1 MDFKFPVSIFQFPIS
16 SFQFPVS
23 DFKFRVSAAML
34 SDVLLK
40 KFDQV
45 ISHYPLKRS
54 AIVPCLLFAQDEI
67 GFISDEV
74 IEEVAR
80 RVDVRPIEVIEN
92 ISYYSML
99 HRKPIGKYSLQV
111 CTNVSC
117 MVRGGEEILEHCK
130 KRLGIGHKE
139 TTPDGLFS
147 LEEVECL
154 GACCGAPAM
163 QVNYDFY
170 EDLTPEKVDTLLDR
184 LRTTAGSREGKG

>member
-1 MDFKFPVSIFQFPIS
+1 
-16 SFQFPVS
+16 
-23 DFKFRVSAAML
+23 ML
-34 SDVLLK
+34 SQALLK
-40 KFDQV
+40 KFEQV
-45 ISHYPLKRS
+45 IARYPLKRS

-80 RVDVRPIEVIEN
+80 RVEVRPIEVIED
-92 ISYYSML
+92 IGYYSML
-99 HRKPIGKYSLQV
+99 HRKPLGKYNLQV

-170 EDLTPEKVDTLLDR
+170 EDLTPDKVDSILER
-184 LRTTAGSREGKG
+184 LKKDGTQ

>member
-1 MDFKFPVSIFQFPIS
+1 
-16 SFQFPVS
+16 
-23 DFKFRVSAAML
+23 ML
-34 SDVLLK
+34 SDALLE
-40 KFDQV
+40 KFEQV
-45 ISHYPLKRS
+45 MSRYPLKRS
-54 AIVPCLLFAQDEI
+54 AIVPCLLFAQDEV

-92 ISYYSML
+92 IGYYSML
-99 HRKPIGKYSLQV
+99 HRNRLGKYNLQV

-117 MVRGGEEILEHCK
+117 LVRGGEEILEHCK

-170 EDLTPEKVDTLLDR
+170 ENLTPEKVDQVL
-184 LRTTAGSREGKG
+184 AECKAKG

>member
-1 MDFKFPVSIFQFPIS
+1 
-16 SFQFPVS
+16 
-23 DFKFRVSAAML
+23 ML
-34 SDVLLK
+34 SDALLK
-40 KFDQV
+40 KFDEV
-45 ISHYPLKRS
+45 ISRYPLKRS

-67 GFISDEV
+67 GFVSDEV

-80 RVDVRPIEVIEN
+80 RVEVRPIEVIED
-92 ISYYSML
+92 IGYYSML
-99 HRKPIGKYSLQV
+99 HRKPMGKYNLQV

-139 TTPDGLFS
+139 TTPEGLFS

-170 EDLTPEKVDTLLDR
+170 EDLTPEKVDTLLEK
-184 LRTTAGSREGKG
+184 LRRNGSQ

>member
-1 MDFKFPVSIFQFPIS
+1 
-16 SFQFPVS
+16 
-23 DFKFRVSAAML
+23 ML
-34 SDVLLK
+34 SDALLK
-40 KFDQV
+40 KFEQV
-45 ISHYPLKRS
+45 ISRYPLKRS
-54 AIVPCLLFAQDEI
+54 AIVPCLLFAQDES

-80 RVDVRPIEVIEN
+80 RVEVRPIEVIEN
-92 ISYYSML
+92 IGYYSML
-99 HRKPIGKYSLQV
+99 HRNPLGKYHLQV

-130 KRLGIGHKE
+130 KRLRIGHKE
-139 TTPDGLFS
+139 TTPDGIFS

-170 EDLTPEKVDTLLDR
+170 EDLTPEKVDALLER
-184 LRTTAGSREGKG
+184 LRRQQAMGSRSE

>member
-1 MDFKFPVSIFQFPIS
+1 
-16 SFQFPVS
+16 
-23 DFKFRVSAAML
+23 ML
-34 SDVLLK
+34 SDALLK
-40 KFDQV
+40 KFDEV
-45 ISHYPLKRS
+45 ISRYPLKRS

-67 GFISDEV
+67 GFVSDEV

-80 RVDVRPIEVIEN
+80 RVEVRPIEVIED
-92 ISYYSML
+92 IGYYSML
-99 HRKPIGKYSLQV
+99 HRKPMGKYNLQV

-139 TTPDGLFS
+139 TTPEGLFS

-170 EDLTPEKVDTLLDR
+170 EDLTPEKIDALLEK
-184 LRTTAGSREGKG
+184 LRKGQAGSGPPQAVGSKQ